1 MKNKGFTL
9 IELLAVIV
17 VLAVIALIA
26 TPIVLNL
33 VEKSR
38 VGAAEQ
44 SATAYVKAVEN
55 GIMAKLIED
64 PSATV
69 KGTFTVNSDGTKI
82 VNSSGTEIDVDV
94 KGDKPKA
101 GGTIVI
107 GDNGSVETAYLTINK
122 YSVTYQEGESKVNS
136 DEYKIEL
143 TQEDYEN
150 SANGLM
156 SIIEEK
162 LATIENINEYTKI
175 SGSVAIGTLEYGDYE
190 LYLGDNEEVLY
201 GLKLYNLYP
210 PSEYSFTIQNGKI
223 KDGSIIFD
231 IGYYPD
237 NEWKVMLVNDGQLDK
252 TVYTSIH
259 ADATQTDKELMVNDL
274 IDALE
279 NYLATDENV
288 NNYTKIQG
296 RSVINYSQSS
306 YAPRTVSIYGRT
318 IEQVEYPKTYP
329 KIGQFTFEGHKAM
342 FDYYN
347 FTVEN
352 GKIKDGSV
360 NLSHDSDVI
369 EVSNGQIVK

>member
-82 VNSSGTEIDVDV
+82 VNSSGTEIEVDV

-122 YSVTYQEGESKVNS
+122 YSVTYQEGESKVVEDTLKQTSFNVLQIFQSEYVDAGLIQEKTSWCDYSIGELISCIIYDPLTESRS
-136 DEYKIEL
+136 DYTL
-143 TQEDYEN
+143 SLEN
-150 SANGLM
+150 FLLKYDGPE
-156 SIIEEK
+156 IK
-162 LATIENINEYTKI
+162 RFKI
-175 SGSVAIGTLEYGDYE
+175 SFIVHDEGEMLITEDVSSAH
-190 LYLGDNEEVLY
+190 VLFEN
-201 GLKLYNLYP
+201 K
-210 PSEYSFTIQNGKI
+210 
-223 KDGSIIFD
+223 
-231 IGYYPD
+231 GYYVFP
-237 NEWKVMLVNDGQLDK
+237 
-252 TVYTSIH
+252 
-259 ADATQTDKELMVNDL
+259 
-274 IDALE
+274 
-279 NYLATDENV
+279 
-288 NNYTKIQG
+288 
-296 RSVINYSQSS
+296 
-306 YAPRTVSIYGRT
+306 
-318 IEQVEYPKTYP
+318 
-329 KIGQFTFEGHKAM
+329 
-342 FDYYN
+342 
-347 FTVEN
+347 N
-352 GKIKDGSV
+352 GET
-360 NLSHDSDVI
+360 L
-369 EVSNGQIVK
+369 QY